1 MSELPAGWEW
11 ARLEELAAPIDR
23 AVTDGP
29 FGSNLKSEHYT
40 ETGAR
45 VIRLQNIGDGFFRDE
60 RSYISLNH
68 FDRLRSHEVR
78 KGDLVVASLGENPP
92 RACLIPELNAPAVVK
107 ADCIRIRLADSVDPR
122 WVLYALVGPEGK
134 KHAANLIKG
143 VSRPR
148 LGMSQIRQIP
158 IPLPPAA
165 EQGRVV
171 ATLED
176 HLSRLDA
183 AERSID
189 SAQQRARMLWKSS
202 MNGLLSAF
210 DGFPIEPLSMLLRE
224 PLRNGHSGRATTSSS
239 GVRTL
244 TLTAVTKGQFS
255 EEYTKLADVG
265 RRRIDD
271 FWLESGDIFIQR
283 GNTPDLVGTSALY
296 LGQEDWAIFP
306 DLLIRIRTNEKVTP
320 EYVHLVLSSTRVRN
334 QLRNAAKGLAGSMP
348 KIDQGAVAAV
358 QIPVPEL
365 SDQNGVVERASFMQ
379 AGIERMEQ
387 ELAKAMIRRQRLR
400 RSLLVEAFT
409 GRLVPQDPDDE
420 PASLL
425 LERIRAEQP
434 KPKRTRRATEPPQEP
449 LL

>member
-1 MSELPAGWEW
+1 
-11 ARLEELAAPIDR
+11 
-23 AVTDGP
+23 
-29 FGSNLKSEHYT
+29 
-40 ETGAR
+40 
-45 VIRLQNIGDGFFRDE
+45 
-60 RSYISLNH
+60 
-68 FDRLRSHEVR
+68 
-78 KGDLVVASLGENPP
+78 
-92 RACLIPELNAPAVVK
+92 
-107 ADCIRIRLADSVDPR
+107 
-122 WVLYALVGPEGK
+122 
-134 KHAANLIKG
+134 
-143 VSRPR
+143 
-148 LGMSQIRQIP
+148 MSQIRQIP

-434 KPKRTRRATEPPQEP
+434 KPKRTRRATPPIQET